1 MSAFTDVF
9 AFSFASILGGIQDA
23 PLASIVVRYYILSDT
38 EGSPSMNEQ
47 YVITNSEDA
56 FILETNY
63 ETTSK
68 KVSVD
73 EGYLQV
79 LDIFTDYDELLTLE
93 RMVVK

>member
-1 MSAFTDVF
+1 MYVH
-9 AFSFASILGGIQDA
+9 
-23 PLASIVVRYYILSDT
+23 
-38 EGSPSMNEQ
+38 
-47 YVITNSEDA
+47 YVITYSVVA
-56 FILETNY
+56 FILETHY

>member
-1 MSAFTDVF
+1 
-9 AFSFASILGGIQDA
+9 
-23 PLASIVVRYYILSDT
+23 
-38 EGSPSMNEQ
+38 MNEQ

-56 FILETNY
+56 FILETHY

-73 EGYLQV
+73 EGYLQI